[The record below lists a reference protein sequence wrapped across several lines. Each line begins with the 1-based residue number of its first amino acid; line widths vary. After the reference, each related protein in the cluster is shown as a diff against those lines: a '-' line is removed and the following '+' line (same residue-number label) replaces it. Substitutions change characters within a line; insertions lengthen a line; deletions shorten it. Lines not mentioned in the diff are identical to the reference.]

1 MSNPVCINL
10 VFIDNFFASRPITL
24 SSDAAD
30 VAVNDESL
38 ANDAIST
45 NSLVDEFGLE
55 LAVGIMR
62 QGSFIQTTE
71 DIDIG
76 SEIRVKLLFLATT
89 Y

>member
-1 MSNPVCINL
+1 M
-10 VFIDNFFASRPITL
+10 
-24 SSDAAD
+24 
-30 VAVNDESL
+30 AVNDESL

-45 NSLVDEFGLE
+45 NSLVDEFDLQ

-62 QGSFIQTTE
+62 EGSFIQTTE